1 MLKGNR
7 IRLKLIPCYEQAKIA
22 WFHHKNCGF
31 HAKIDMLIDRDL
43 RKIYNMLTNC
53 RAKINPMTQ
62 AIAVKVRFSLLMA
75 RVQEKSWIDGLG

>member
-7 IRLKLIPCYEQAKIA
+7 IRLKLISCYEQAKIKEFIA
-22 WFHHKNCGF
+22 KIVYYS
-31 HAKIDMLIDRDL
+31 AKIDVLIDCDTQ
-43 RKIYNMLTNC
+43 KIYDMLTNC

-75 RVQEKSWIDGLG
+75 RVQEKS